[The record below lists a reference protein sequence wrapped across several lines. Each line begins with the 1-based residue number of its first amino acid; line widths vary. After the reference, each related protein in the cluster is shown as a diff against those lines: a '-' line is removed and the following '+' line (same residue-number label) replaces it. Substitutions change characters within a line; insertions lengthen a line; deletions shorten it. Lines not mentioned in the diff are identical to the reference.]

1 MPANL
6 TATNLIVGAPILG
19 APTAGFYS
27 KLIASHLISPS
38 AVLGRPTLAS
48 FCLWT
53 VPANWE
59 RNVLEEVAYRTEVL
73 TSRDGT
79 EQRIAQRVNPRY
91 SFSFDV
97 RAGGSRAAELE
108 RLLAKRHAYNFRFA
122 HPRASALSDRGHPG
136 AAGFTGRFDG
146 EIQVTARTDRVLDA
160 QLRIAVNPGV
170 YAGDYL
176 TDHTHPPADTFHEGL
191 EVFTLKPNWA
201 EPVRLNFAQF
211 TEILDRQRGV
221 TGFNAPRRFTDRI
234 VQFGLM
240 IRNEGQENRIRG
252 VFERCRGQQG
262 EFYMVDPLSAQF
274 ASVSSVSAGATFF
287 TVAGRAVADRF
298 ASEGIYRNIAIRTTS
313 GIIYRRVTSI
323 SLVSGNSRVN
333 VASALPALAASEII
347 GIHWLL
353 KVRFA
358 ADTLAFSW
366 ETDTVARMTI
376 NVRALEDF

>member
-6 TATNLIVGAPILG
+6 TATNLIVGAPTLG
-19 APTAGFYS
+19 APTVGFYS
-27 KLIASHLISPS
+27 KLIASHLIAPS
-38 AVLGRPTLAS
+38 AVLGRPGLAS
-48 FCLWT
+48 PCLWT
-53 VPANWE
+53 IPANWE

-97 RAGGSRAAELE
+97 RVGRSRAAELE

-170 YAGDYL
+170 YTGDYL
-176 TDHTHPPADTFHEGL
+176 TGYTHPPADTFHEGL

-221 TGFNAPRRFTDRI
+221 TGFNAPRRFTDRM

-240 IRNEGQENRIRG
+240 IRNEDQENRIRG
-252 VFERCRGQQG
+252 VFERARGQQG
-262 EFYMVDPLSAQF
+262 EFYMIDPLSAQF
-274 ASVSSVSAGATFF
+274 SPVTSLSGGTTF
-287 TVAGRAVADRF
+287 TIPGRAVADRF
-298 ASEGIYRNIAIRTTS
+298 ASERIYRNIAIRTTA
-313 GIIYRRVTSI
+313 GTIYRRVTSI
-323 SLVSGNSRVN
+323 ALVSGNSQIN
-333 VASALPALAASEII
+333 VTPALPALLASEII

-358 ADTLAFSW
+358 ADTLSFSW

-376 NVRALEDF
+376 NVRPLEDF